1 MYIENENQFVIKFLC
16 FTMKTTTILFFAL
29 CSALCFGQ
37 TKLNYDVLLFNKKI
51 GETTIEK
58 IDKGNGYTLYKLKSQ
73 SEAKLLFTSKK
84 SLANAEILVKNGE
97 LQTSYYKVVNDD
109 GESWTQ
115 AKKMDDVYEIEQNGK
130 KLRIKKVIKNYS
142 VLLYFQEPKT
152 NLVGYFS
159 ERLGEFFNLEKIAN
173 AEYRSVLR
181 NVTSYYRYINGKLME
196 VEMSKPLG
204 SVFLKLVH

>member
-109 GESWTQ
+109 GESLTQ

-130 KLRIKKVIKNYS
+130 KLRLKKVIKNYS
-142 VLLYFQEPKT
+142 VLLYFQEPKPI
-152 NLVGYFS
+152 LWAIFQSVWESFS
-159 ERLGEFFNLEKIAN
+159 IWK
-173 AEYRSVLR
+173 
-181 NVTSYYRYINGKLME
+181 KLPMLNT
-196 VEMSKPLG
+196 VPS
-204 SVFLKLVH
+204 